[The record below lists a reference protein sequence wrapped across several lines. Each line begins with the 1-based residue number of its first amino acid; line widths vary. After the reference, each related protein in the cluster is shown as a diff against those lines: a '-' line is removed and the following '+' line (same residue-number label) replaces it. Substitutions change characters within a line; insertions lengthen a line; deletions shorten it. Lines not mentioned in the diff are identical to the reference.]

1 MNNAGLVTP
10 RRLVTE
16 DGQEMQLQTNHLGP
30 FLLTNLLLPL
40 LRASRRPARV
50 VNVSS
55 VAHRSVSFVSGRMM
69 IMIV

>member
-1 MNNAGLVTP
+1 MTQLCACA
-10 RRLVTE
+10 
-16 DGQEMQLQTNHLGP
+16 GQELQMQTNHLGP

-55 VAHRSVSFVSGRMM
+55 VAHRRVALTDMA
-69 IMIV
+69 

>member
-1 MNNAGLVTP
+1 M
-10 RRLVTE
+10 
-16 DGQEMQLQTNHLGP
+16 QTNHLGP

-55 VAHRSVSFVSGRMM
+55 VAHRRVLALSL
-69 IMIV
+69 

>member
-1 MNNAGLVTP
+1 M
-10 RRLVTE
+10 
-16 DGQEMQLQTNHLGP
+16 QTNHLGP

-55 VAHRSVSFVSGRMM
+55 VAHRRVALTDMV
-69 IMIV
+69 

>member
-1 MNNAGLVTP
+1 M
-10 RRLVTE
+10 
-16 DGQEMQLQTNHLGP
+16 QTNHLGP

-55 VAHRSVSFVSGRMM
+55 VAHRRVALTVIIMM
-69 IMIV
+69 MNG